1 MRPLKIAHGVVPGA
15 AAAFAM
21 ALAAVS
27 VNPGAARAQAS
38 DTDVAKEFAG
48 RPEEARRFVREYLAK
63 NPELLQDL
71 MPGLRQRVRP
81 PVENRTVIGSSAA
94 PFVSGK
100 QVPLGNP
107 KGDVALVEFVDYNCM
122 PCRRALPLLLD
133 LIKADSGLKI
143 FLIHHPIL
151 GVGSVEAARIA
162 IALQMQE
169 PGADKYPAFHEKLL
183 AGPGPANKAR
193 ALAVAADLGIDAAR
207 LEADAARPEVDAV
220 LEEAKRLVRALGL
233 RGIPS
238 YLVGDNIINATPDAG
253 IFKTRI
259 SVARQQQLDS
269 LRHCDRSA
277 HPDLKIAACT
287 GVIGRD
293 DLAKEVLARAYLS
306 RCDAYGARRQHDR
319 AILDCNEAIE
329 LNPASAR
336 AFASRS
342 AIHAASRRRD
352 LALADIS
359 NAIRLDPKAVQY
371 YIRRG
376 TLRSAG
382 KAFDDALA
390 NFNAAIDIDP
400 RSPLAYVERGNVH
413 RKLGQPDRAIADY
426 DEAIRLQPRYAMAHV
441 RRADTLREKREYE
454 RAVDG
459 YGQAIAL
466 QPKDAFSYYRRG
478 GAFSESGQHDKALA
492 DYTDA
497 VRLNPRL
504 AVAYDAR
511 AWAWLKLGKAS
522 EGLPDVERALELQPK
537 LAQGYDTRAHIHEEL
552 GRREEAIADFRR
564 ALALMPALQRSL
576 DGLERLGATL

>member
-1 MRPLKIAHGVVPGA
+1 MRPLKIARGVAPGA

-38 DTDVAKEFAG
+38 DTDVAKELAG
-48 RPEEARRFVREYLAK
+48 RPEEARRFVKEYLAK
-63 NPELLQDL
+63 NPELLQEL
-71 MPGLRQRVRP
+71 VPGLRQRVRP
-81 PVENRTVIGSSAA
+81 PIENRTVIGSSAA

-107 KGDVALVEFVDYNCM
+107 KGDVTLVEFVDYNCM

-143 FLIHHPIL
+143 FLIHFPML
-151 GVGSVEAARIA
+151 GVGSIEAARIA

-193 ALAVAADLGIDAAR
+193 ALAVAAELGIDAAH
-207 LEADAARPEVDAV
+207 LEADAARPEVDAA

-238 YLVGDNIINATPDAG
+238 YVVGDNVINATPDAG

-259 SVARQQQLDS
+259 SVARQQQQDS
-269 LRHCDRSA
+269 LRHCDQSV

-287 GVIGRD
+287 GVIGRG
-293 DLAKEVLARAYLS
+293 DLSKEVLARAYLS

-342 AIHAASRRRD
+342 AIHAAKSQTRPCARRHQQRHP
-352 LALADIS
+352 A
-359 NAIRLDPKAVQY
+359 
-371 YIRRG
+371 
-376 TLRSAG
+376 RS
-382 KAFDDALA
+382 
-390 NFNAAIDIDP
+390 
-400 RSPLAYVERGNVH
+400 E
-413 RKLGQPDRAIADY
+413 
-426 DEAIRLQPRYAMAHV
+426 
-441 RRADTLREKREYE
+441 
-454 RAVDG
+454 
-459 YGQAIAL
+459 
-466 QPKDAFSYYRRG
+466 G
-478 GAFSESGQHDKALA
+478 GAILHQTRHAAQRRQG
-492 DYTDA
+492 
-497 VRLNPRL
+497 VR
-504 AVAYDAR
+504 
-511 AWAWLKLGKAS
+511 
-522 EGLPDVERALELQPK
+522 
-537 LAQGYDTRAHIHEEL
+537 
-552 GRREEAIADFRR
+552 
-564 ALALMPALQRSL
+564 
-576 DGLERLGATL
+576 